1 MHRIATF
8 VCIFAA
14 TSHVPMLGGAAGA
27 EERVAPNRLWEGEFR
42 EEKLKQEAPKD
53 GVITGAESFA
63 KLWKAWRKDEAVPKV
78 DFTKEFA
85 FVAICF
91 TKGERPVPWA
101 TLKDGVLSV
110 SWGAARRGQGGWGY
124 AILTF
129 DRKEVKKVNGVELEP
144 AKPRPEG
151 PEK

>member
-1 MHRIATF
+1 MAMHRLGTL
-8 VCIFAA
+8 VCVLAA
-14 TSHVPMLGGAAGA
+14 TSQVPMLGGAARA
-27 EERVAPNRLWEGEFR
+27 EESLAPNRLWEGDFPD
-42 EEKLKQEAPKD
+42 EKLKQEAPKG
-53 GVITGAESFA
+53 GVITDAKAFA

-110 SWGAARRGQGGWGY
+110 SWDAARSGQGGWGY

-144 AKPRPEG
+144 AK
-151 PEK
+151 K